1 MRTATVIAHSVSSGQ
16 SSAQKIISH
25 YLNNIRQYDPPINS
39 VTRLLDHRAV
49 KAAAQI
55 DHDIAQGKDP
65 GPLAG
70 VPFAVKDLF
79 DVKGEVTTAGSKIL
93 SKNPPATQDAKVI
106 QNLCAAGAIP
116 VATLNMDEFA
126 YGFVTDNAHHGMTHN
141 PHDLS
146 RFAGGSSGGSAASVG
161 GGIIPFSLG
170 SDTNGSIRV
179 PASLC
184 GVWGIRPTFGVLSM
198 QGAYPFAKS
207 FDTIGP
213 FCQTVE
219 DLKLV
224 FNMMAGL
231 PNKAEILPSISG
243 LRIAQ
248 VGGWFER
255 DVDQDILQVIQEV
268 MSLLGQSN
276 KIELPH
282 IEQVRTASYLMTAS
296 EGGNLHLPNLRTQP
310 LDYDPATRDRL
321 MAGAL
326 LPVSSYL
333 QAQEIRTWFQN
344 YLAEVFKEYDLL
356 IAPAV
361 GSGAPKIDHPIVYV
375 DGKPAPARVH
385 LGIYTQP
392 FSMSKC
398 PILSIP
404 IHRGGKM
411 PVGLQLI
418 AQPYQEE
425 LLFAVGALLEQ
436 KGVAKAS
443 IIQRGEII

>member
-1 MRTATVIAHSVSSGQ
+1 MLTATAIAHSVRSGQ
-16 SSAQKIISH
+16 YSAQQIISH
-25 YLNNIRQYDPPINS
+25 YLNVIRRYDPPINS

-49 KAAAQI
+49 KMAVQI
-55 DHDIAQGKDP
+55 DHDIARGKDP
-65 GPLAG
+65 GSLAG
-70 VPFAVKDLF
+70 VPFAAKDLF

-93 SKNPPATQDAKVI
+93 SKNPPANQDANVI

-161 GGIIPFSLG
+161 GGIVPFSLG

-184 GVWGIRPTFGVLSM
+184 GVWGIRPTFDVLSM
-198 QGAYPFAKS
+198 QGVYPFAKS

-219 DLKLV
+219 DLRLV
-224 FNMMAGL
+224 FNIMAGFKDTTDAL
-231 PNKAEILPSISG
+231 PPISD

-255 DVDQDILQVIQEV
+255 DVDQDILQSIQDV
-268 MSLLGQSN
+268 MCLFSRSN
-276 KIELPH
+276 KIEFPY
-282 IEQVRTASYLMTAS
+282 IEQVRTASYIMTAS

-333 QAQEIRTWFQN
+333 QAQKIHTWFQN
-344 YLAEVFKEYDLL
+344 YLAEIFKDYDLL

-361 GSGAPKIDHPIVYV
+361 GSEAPQIDHPIVYV
-375 DGKPAPARVH
+375 DGQPAPARVH

-398 PILSIP
+398 PVLSIP
-404 IHRGGKM
+404 IQRTGRL

-418 AQPYQEE
+418 AKPYQEE
-425 LLFAVGALLEQ
+425 LLFAVGKLLEQ
-436 KGVAKAS
+436 KGLAKAS

>member
-1 MRTATVIAHSVSSGQ
+1 MHTAKEITASVRSGQ
-16 SSAQKIISH
+16 YSAQQIITHSLKTIH
-25 YLNNIRQYDPPINS
+25 QYDPPINS
-39 VTRLLDHRAV
+39 VTRILDDRALD
-49 KAAAQI
+49 AAKHI
-55 DHDIAQGKDP
+55 DRLIAQGKDP
-65 GPLAG
+65 GVLAG
-70 VPFAVKDLF
+70 VPFGVKDLF

-93 SKNPPATQDAKVI
+93 SDTPCAAQDAAVI
-106 QNLCAAGAIP
+106 QRLCVAGAIP

-141 PHDLS
+141 PHDIS

-161 GGIIPFSLG
+161 GGILPFSLG

-184 GVWGIRPTFGVLSM
+184 GVWGIRPTYDLMSM
-198 QGAYPFAKS
+198 QGVYPFAKS

-213 FCQTVE
+213 FCQTIE

-224 FNMMAGL
+224 FDVMAGIEKKFSPMSL
-231 PNKAEILPSISG
+231 GSE

-255 DVDQDILQVIQEV
+255 DVEQDILQIIHEI
-268 MSLLGQSN
+268 MSLFGQKT

-296 EGGNLHLPNLRTQP
+296 EGGNLHLPNLRAQP

-321 MAGAL
+321 MAGAM
-326 LPVSSYL
+326 LPVASYL
-333 QAQEIRTWFQN
+333 QAQKIRAWFQA
-344 YLAEVFKEYDLL
+344 YLAGIFKDYDLL

-361 GSGAPKIDHPIVYV
+361 GNEAPQIDHPIVYV
-375 DGKPAPARVH
+375 NGQPAPARVH

-404 IHRGGKM
+404 IQRKEKL

-425 LLFAVGALLEQ
+425 LLFAIGAVLKQ
-436 KGVAKAS
+436 KGLAKAS
-443 IIQRGEII
+443 IIQRNEII

>member
-1 MRTATVIAHSVSSGQ
+1 MSSVKEIAHSIRFEHA
-16 SSAQKIISH
+16 SAQQTVFH
-25 YLNNIRQYDPPINS
+25 YLQIIRQYDPPINS
-39 VTRLLDHRAV
+39 VTRILDERAL
-49 KAAAQI
+49 KTAEKI
-55 DHDIAQGKDP
+55 DHLIARGQDP

-79 DVKGEVTTAGSKIL
+79 DVQDEITTAGSKIL
-93 SKNPPATQDAKVI
+93 SKKPCASQDAEVI
-106 QNLCAAGAIP
+106 QRLCAAGAIP
-116 VATLNMDEFA
+116 IATLNMDEFA
-126 YGFVTDNAHHGMTHN
+126 YGFVTDNAHHGMTRN
-141 PHDLS
+141 PHDLL

-161 GGIIPFSLG
+161 GGIVPFSLG

-184 GVWGIRPTFGVLSM
+184 GVWGVRPTFDLMPM
-198 QGAYPFAKS
+198 QGVYPFAKS

-224 FNMMAGL
+224 FNIMAGIKHTASDL
-231 PNKAEILPSISG
+231 PMLSN

-255 DVDQDILQVIQEV
+255 DVEQDILQAIQDI
-268 MSLLGQSN
+268 MSLFGQQK

-321 MAGAL
+321 MAGSM
-326 LPVSSYL
+326 LPVASYL
-333 QAQEIRTWFQN
+333 QAQKIQTWFQN
-344 YLAEVFKEYDLL
+344 YLKEIFQNFDLL

-361 GSGAPKIDHPIVYV
+361 GSAAPKIDNPIVYV
-375 DGKPAPARVH
+375 DGNPVPARVH

-392 FSMSKC
+392 LSMCKC
-398 PILSIP
+398 PILSVP
-404 IHRGGKM
+404 LQRQGKL

-418 AQPYQEE
+418 AQSHQEE
-425 LLFAVGALLEQ
+425 LLFAVGAILEQ
-436 KGVAKAS
+436 RGLAKAS
-443 IIQRGEII
+443 IIQHESIA

>member
-1 MRTATVIAHSVSSGQ
+1 MRSVKDIANSIRLGRA
-16 SSAQKIISH
+16 SAQQTISH
-25 YLNNIRQYDPPINS
+25 YLQIIRQYDPPINS
-39 VTRLLDHRAV
+39 VTRILGERAL
-49 KAAAQI
+49 KAAERI
-55 DHDIAQGKDP
+55 DLLIATGQDP

-79 DVKGEVTTAGSKIL
+79 DVQDEVTTAGSKIL
-93 SKNPPATQDAKVI
+93 SKKTCANQDAEVI
-106 QNLCAAGAIP
+106 QRLCKAGAIP

-126 YGFVTDNAHHGMTHN
+126 YGFVTDNVHHGMTYN

-184 GVWGIRPTFGVLSM
+184 GVWGIRPTFGLMPM
-198 QGAYPFAKS
+198 QGVYPFAKS

-224 FNMMAGL
+224 FNVMAGVED
-231 PNKAEILPSISG
+231 NASILPSVSD

-255 DVDQDILQVIQEV
+255 DVEQDILKTIQEI
-268 MSLLGQSN
+268 MHLFSQQK
-276 KIELPH
+276 KIEIPY

-296 EGGNLHLPNLRTQP
+296 EGGNLHLPMLRTQP

-321 MAGAL
+321 MAGAM
-326 LPVSSYL
+326 LPVASYL
-333 QAQEIRTWFQN
+333 QAQKVKTWFQN
-344 YLAEVFKEYDLL
+344 YLAEIFKEYDLL

-361 GSGAPKIDHPIVYV
+361 GAAAPLIDNPIVYV
-375 DGKPAPARVH
+375 DGQPVPARVH

-398 PILSIP
+398 PVLSIP
-404 IHRGGKM
+404 FQRKGKP

-418 AQPYQEE
+418 AQPYQEK
-425 LLFAVGALLEQ
+425 LLFAVGSVLEQ
-436 KGVAKAS
+436 NGLAKAS
-443 IIQRGEII
+443 IIHRDAIT